1 MLQRHAAR
9 ARGATACRAR
19 HGVGAVSRVFTV
31 AVVGCGIGRSH
42 IVEGYLPNAGK
53 FKVIAVCDLNPERM
67 NALGDEFGIERR
79 TSQFDELLAMDDV
92 DIVDICTPPMVHYEQ
107 VLAAQDRKSTRL
119 NSSHVKISYAVFCLK

>member
-1 MLQRHAAR
+1 SSLSLAHSILALNPFPPR
-9 ARGATACRAR
+9 
-19 HGVGAVSRVFTV
+19 
-31 AVVGCGIGRSH
+31 RSSD
-42 IVEGYLPNAGK
+42 LGK